1 MSDFDQVRVR
11 MTRVP
16 FNYHWP
22 RSASVS
28 VVRELGPCLLDS
40 PIAEAAI
47 KGGYAEPFDP
57 KPAAKKAPPRRRR
70 STSTAPTDEAMVEGD
85 AADTGKSA
93 DMDREGL
100 AGDGGTEDQS
110 AMAAAG

>member
-16 FNYHWP
+16 FNYKWP
-22 RSASVS
+22 RSSTVS
-28 VVRELGPCLLDS
+28 VVRELGPCSLDA

-57 KPAAKKAPPRRRR
+57 KPAAKKAPARQRR
-70 STSTAPTDEAMVEGD
+70 STATKPKVEPAPEGGEPAAEGD
-85 AADTGKSA
+85 AG
-93 DMDREGL
+93 
-100 AGDGGTEDQS
+100 
-110 AMAAAG
+110 